1 MKIKKILFI
10 LILIASI
17 QVSAQEWGTV
27 DKNKVTLKEIA
38 PVWPG
43 CESNDV
49 NKTDACFDQKLTA
62 HIQKN
67 FKYPADAWKNNI
79 QERVVITFMINTKG
93 EVEIV
98 KTEGQNQIL
107 VDEAKRN
114 ILLIPKMKPGMFAG
128 KPKAIEYTVPF
139 NFKTGK

>member
-1 MKIKKILFI
+1 MKNFAFL
-10 LILIASI
+10 LILLISLPAM
-17 QVSAQEWGTV
+17 AQETWGDV
-27 DKNKVTLKEIA
+27 DKNKVTMREIA

-49 NKTDACFDQKLTA
+49 SKTDACFAQKLNE

-67 FKYPADAWKNNI
+67 FRYPADAWKNNI
-79 QERVVITFMINTKG
+79 QERVVVTFMINTKG
-93 EVEIV
+93 EVEITNV
-98 KTEGQNQIL
+98 EGKNKEL

-114 ILLIPKMKPGMFAG
+114 IMAIPKMKPGMLAG
-128 KPKAIEYTVPF
+128 NPRDIEYTVPF